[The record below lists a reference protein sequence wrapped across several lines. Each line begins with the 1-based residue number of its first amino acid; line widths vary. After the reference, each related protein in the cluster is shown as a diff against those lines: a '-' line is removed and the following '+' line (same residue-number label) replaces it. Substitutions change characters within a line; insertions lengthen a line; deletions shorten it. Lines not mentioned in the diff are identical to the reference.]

1 MDKCSTW
8 RRLEGLWTT
17 FGVAANFFKF
27 WHKPADLFRFMD
39 NFRREIIETWRPL
52 QVYGQFSTND
62 TNLQT
67 SSGWWT
73 TFGPATSFYHFLT
86 QTWRPW
92 KVYGQLSDSK
102 HIAKNHGDLCRFMDN
117 VIHILAVLGN
127 LKTFSGLWT
136 IFKSNEMT
144 WEFLSLNSQFSP
156 DLRVL
161 GSNNAKALIL
171 SLHWIWWKVPQSGVS
186 IPISQEK
193 DTF

>member
-52 QVYGQFSTND
+52 QVYGQFSKSD

-92 KVYGQLSDSK
+92 KVYGQLWDSEN
-102 HIAKNHGDLCRFMDN
+102 IAKNNGDLCRFMDN
-117 VIHILAVLGN
+117 IIQILAVLVN
-127 LKTFSGLWT
+127 LKTYSGLWT
-136 IFKSNEMT
+136 IFLSNEII
-144 WEFLSLNSQFSP
+144 ENAASLPGSVCMYFGGYRIFSKLFQKQITIVYP
-156 DLRVL
+156 C
-161 GSNNAKALIL
+161 
-171 SLHWIWWKVPQSGVS
+171 
-186 IPISQEK
+186 
-193 DTF
+193 TY

>member
-1 MDKCSTW
+1 MAVCVHIHIKHILRLLTLEYTSHIWKVEKVSINLKTYAGWTTNISVVQPANLFRFMDKCSTW

-73 TFGPATSFYHFLT
+73 TFGPGSVFVTFWHK
-86 QTWRPW
+86 PEDP
-92 KVYGQLSDSK
+92 G
-102 HIAKNHGDLCRFMDN
+102 RFMDN
-117 VIHILAVLGN
+117 FRTPNILQRIMETYA
-127 LKTFSGLWT
+127 GLWT
-136 IFKSNEMT
+136 MLSIF
-144 WEFLSLNSQFSP
+144 WPF
-156 DLRVL
+156 
-161 GSNNAKALIL
+161 
-171 SLHWIWWKVPQSGVS
+171 
-186 IPISQEK
+186 
-193 DTF
+193 